1 MLFNSYE
8 FILAFL
14 PITLAVFFF
23 VISRYGHEPAIA
35 WLVSASLIFYA
46 WWSITYLA
54 LIILSMLINYGMGK
68 LLARHY
74 ANGAV
79 RQGKMLLTIGIT
91 ANLGALGYF
100 KYANFFVSNIN
111 VIAETSFQLET
122 IILPLAIS
130 FFTFQQIAY
139 LIDAHKGIT
148 SEFKFL
154 HYALF
159 VTFFPQLIAG
169 PIVHHREMLPQFMSK
184 KTLRFNADD
193 LSVGIAIFSIGLFK
207 KVVLADGIAVY
218 ASPIFDAAAQGETL
232 TFFEAWGGALAYT
245 MQLYFDFSGY
255 SDMAIGA
262 ARMFGIKLPLNFHS
276 PYKATSISE
285 FWRRW
290 HMTLSRFLRDYVY
303 IPLGGNKK
311 GNCRRYS
318 NMMITML
325 LGGLWHGA
333 GWTFV
338 IWGGLHGMYLAIN
351 HGWRK
356 IHSTLNLTAG
366 WTAPFCKIAAW
377 GLTFLCVVVGW
388 VFFRASDLSSA
399 IAILEGMSGQNGLA
413 IPNAIAIRTG
423 SFQTLLSDLGITF
436 YLGGGSQFL
445 FTYLWIIA
453 LLFIALFMP
462 NTQEIMRHFSPAFN
476 KHKSDVADALQLTKI
491 LENLST
497 WQPTRTW
504 GVFIAI
510 ISAFGLLSLSSVSEF
525 LYFQF

>member
-14 PITLAVFFF
+14 PITLAIFFF
-23 VISRYGHEPAIA
+23 IISRYGHEPAIA

-46 WWSITYLA
+46 WWNVAYLA

-68 LLARHY
+68 LLAHHY
-74 ANGAV
+74 SKGTV
-79 RQGKMLLTIGIT
+79 RQGKILLTIGIM

-100 KYANFFVSNIN
+100 KYANFFVSNVNI
-111 VIAETSFQLET
+111 IAETSFQLET

-169 PIVHHREMLPQFMSK
+169 PIVHHREMLPQFMAK
-184 KTLRFNADD
+184 KTLRLNADD
-193 LSVGIAIFSIGLFK
+193 LSIGITIFSIGLFK
-207 KVVLADGIAVY
+207 KAVLADGIAAY
-218 ASPIFDAAAQGETL
+218 ASPIFDAAARGETL

-311 GNCRRYS
+311 GSCRRYS
-318 NMMITML
+318 NMMVTML

-338 IWGGLHGMYLAIN
+338 IWGGLHGVYLAVN

-356 IHSTLNLTAG
+356 IRNTLNLTAG
-366 WTAPFCKIAAW
+366 RAAPLYKVAAW
-377 GLTFLCVVVGW
+377 GLTFFCVVIGW
-388 VFFRASDLSSA
+388 VFFRAADLSSA
-399 IAILEGMSGQNGLA
+399 LAILEGMSGQNGFA
-413 IPNAIAIRTG
+413 IPNAIAVRTG
-423 SFQTLLSDLGITF
+423 NFQAFLSDLGVTF

-453 LLFIALFMP
+453 LLLIALFMP
-462 NTQEIMRHFSPAFN
+462 NTQEIMRNFSPSFN
-476 KHKSDVADALQLTKI
+476 KHKSDAGDALQVARI
-491 LENLST
+491 LEKLST
-497 WQPTRTW
+497 WRPTRTW

-510 ISAFGLLSLSSVSEF
+510 ISIFGLLSLSSVSEF